1 VNGRCVPCETT
12 KPANATWLS
21 NCRWSCEPGL
31 RVVEGKC
38 SPCALQKPINSSW
51 VPGADCKWEC
61 GGGFQLAQGD
71 CAKCSDGKDFRSRWT
86 QGCNWECNVGY
97 TRSETGCAPCAAKDA
112 QSSWASDS
120 GCEWTCNPGF
130 VKKNGACIQCDVNI
144 DDRGR
149 WVAQKNNSDRACTWV
164 CEDGFYLLKKSEN
177 RISMPVGIALG
188 VIGGIILALLVIR
201 VVLWRRARAWGRS
214 LAVDEA
220 KAKGDSMYVIP
231 FKEPAG
237 GRQVGD
243 SENGMVTG
251 DVYDVPP
258 RITNGPE
265 EPKKETEE
273 ERKER
278 EAERRR
284 LKRARKKVQSMVADV
299 AMMAATKRSAA
310 HETADEIA
318 I

>member
-1 VNGRCVPCETT
+1 VCTDAQCMPCATKPEFSTWTGIADCDFKCQDGTQNVNGRCVPCETT

-120 GCEWTCNPGF
+120 GCVFFFYTKVF
-130 VKKNGACIQCDVNI
+130 SLQSFSLCD
-144 DDRGR
+144 
-149 WVAQKNNSDRACTWV
+149 
-164 CEDGFYLLKKSEN
+164 
-177 RISMPVGIALG
+177 
-188 VIGGIILALLVIR
+188 
-201 VVLWRRARAWGRS
+201 
-214 LAVDEA
+214 
-220 KAKGDSMYVIP
+220 
-231 FKEPAG
+231 
-237 GRQVGD
+237 
-243 SENGMVTG
+243 
-251 DVYDVPP
+251 
-258 RITNGPE
+258 
-265 EPKKETEE
+265 
-273 ERKER
+273 
-278 EAERRR
+278 
-284 LKRARKKVQSMVADV
+284 
-299 AMMAATKRSAA
+299 
-310 HETADEIA
+310 
-318 I
+318 